1 MSQELTNPKFIR
13 LSQLHSKIVKLTQI
27 SLFSKF
33 IPILPYRSLTRTS
46 MAQAIFTRGTYPR
59 GTYPRIFLY
68 ITRGTSPRAVN
79 PPTAP
84 TKPSS
89 SAQAKHQAG
98 RISQTR
104 LPRGAPHHTGAHRCT
119 HGAPDQRSIMNRIV
133 ATCGSLWHEQVE
145 LYLYIWTNVG
155 DAELIRST

>member
-104 LPRGAPHHTGAHRCT
+104 LPRGAPDQSLRACHGGHQTKPTIHHTGAHRCT

-133 ATCGSLWHEQVE
+133 ATCGSL
-145 LYLYIWTNVG
+145 
-155 DAELIRST
+155 